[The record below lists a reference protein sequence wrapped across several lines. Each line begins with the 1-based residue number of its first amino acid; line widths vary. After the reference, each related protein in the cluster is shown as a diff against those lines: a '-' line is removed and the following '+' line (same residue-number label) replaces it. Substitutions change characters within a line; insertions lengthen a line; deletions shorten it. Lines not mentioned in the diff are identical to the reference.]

1 MDERLI
7 LESIERYIRGEML
20 PEERKFFEELRKTNP
35 GVDQMV
41 VEHTV
46 FLNLIEKYGDRK
58 NVKST
63 LQEVHNELFETGQIK
78 QSQETRLVRLWIKY
92 RKTIAVAASI
102 AGITALAVSGITSYY
117 APRTPNTQLQ
127 DLARKYSELAKSQK
141 SINERLNY
149 NNLHPR
155 VPASAET
162 EIKGGTGFMID
173 PKGYIVTNAHVIGNS
188 TVVVV
193 QNNKGQEFNTR
204 IVYIDA
210 ASDLAFLKIA
220 DSSFKATNV
229 LPYAINKGN
238 INLGEEIF
246 TLGYPRDEIVYGEGY
261 LSAKTGYRGD
271 SLTCQI
277 AVAANPGNSGGPVLD
292 KYGEVIGV
300 LSNRQ
305 EHVQGAVF
313 AIRSKN
319 IYLAL
324 DEMKKDS
331 SLISTTDSSLTSIH
345 LPQKSMVKNMDR
357 EQQIIKIEEFIYLVK
372 SY

>member
-20 PEERKFFEELRKTNP
+20 PEERKFFEELRKSNP
-35 GVDQMV
+35 GIDQLV

-46 FLNLIEKYGDRK
+46 FLHMMEKFGDRK
-58 NVKST
+58 NIKST
-63 LQEVHNELFETGQIK
+63 LQDVHNELFETGQIK
-78 QSQETRLVRLWIKY
+78 QPKETRVLRLWIKY
-92 RKTIAVAASI
+92 RKTVAVAASI
-102 AGITALAVSGITSYY
+102 AAITALTISSLTSYY
-117 APRTPNTQLQ
+117 APRTPNTQILQ
-127 DLARKYSELAKSQK
+127 LNRQISQLAIGQK
-141 SINERLNY
+141 SINERLNR
-149 NNLHPR
+149 PP
-155 VPASAET
+155 VKGPTPAET

-173 PKGYIVTNAHVIGNS
+173 PKGFIVTNAHVIGNS
-188 TVVVV
+188 TTVVV
-193 QNNKGQEFNTR
+193 QNNKGQEFATK
-204 IVYIDA
+204 IVYINNA
-210 ASDLAFLKIA
+210 ADLAFLKIA
-220 DSSFKATNV
+220 DSNFKAPAS

-238 INLGEEIF
+238 IDLGEAIF

-261 LSAKTGYRGD
+261 LSAKTGYKGD

-292 KYGEVIGV
+292 KNGEVIGV

-319 IYLAL
+319 IYIAL
-324 DEMKKDS
+324 DDMKKDS
-331 SLISTTDSSLTSIH
+331 TLVSKSDSSLASIH
-345 LPQKSMVKNMDR
+345 LPQTSNVKNLDR
-357 EQQIIKIEEFIYLVK
+357 VQQIKKIQEFIYIVK

>member
-20 PEERKFFEELRKTNP
+20 PEERKFFEELRKSNT
-35 GVDQMV
+35 GIDQLV

-46 FLNLIEKYGDRK
+46 FLHMMEKFGDRK
-58 NVKST
+58 NIKST
-63 LQEVHNELFETGQIK
+63 LQDVHNELFETGQIK
-78 QSQETRLVRLWIKY
+78 QSKETKVRRLWIKY
-92 RKTIAVAASI
+92 RKTVAVAASI
-102 AGITALAVSGITSYY
+102 AAITALAISSITSYY
-117 APRTPNTQLQ
+117 APRTPSTQLQ
-127 DLARKYSELAKSQK
+127 ALSRQYSEMAKVQK
-141 SINERLNY
+141 SINERLN
-149 NNLHPR
+149 NKLP
-155 VPASAET
+155 VKGPTPVET

-188 TVVVV
+188 TVVMV
-193 QNNKGQEFNTR
+193 QNNKGQEFTTR
-204 IVYIDA
+204 IVYINA
-210 ASDLAFLKIA
+210 AADLAFLKIV
-220 DSSFKATNV
+220 DSNFKAPAN

-238 INLGEEIF
+238 IDLGEAIF

-292 KYGEVIGV
+292 KNGEVIGV

-319 IYLAL
+319 IYIAL
-324 DEMKKDS
+324 DDMKKDS
-331 SLISTTDSSLTSIH
+331 TLVSKTDSSLTSIH
-345 LPQKSMVKNMDR
+345 LPQTSSVKNMDR
-357 EQQIIKIEEFIYLVK
+357 VQQIKKIQEFIYLVK

>member
-20 PEERKFFEELRKTNP
+20 PEERKFFEELRKSNP

-46 FLNLIEKYGDRK
+46 FLHLMEKYGDRK
-58 NVKST
+58 NLKSS
-63 LQEVHNELFETGQIK
+63 LQDVHNELFETGQIK
-78 QSQETRLVRLWIKY
+78 QSQETKLVRLWLKY
-92 RKTIAVAASI
+92 RKTITVAASI

-127 DLARKYSELAKSQK
+127 ALNRQFSELARSQK
-141 SINERLNY
+141 SINERLNSK
-149 NNLHPR
+149 LQAKGPS
-155 VPASAET
+155 PAET

-173 PKGYIVTNAHVIGNS
+173 PKGYIITNAHVIGNS

-193 QNNKGQEFNTR
+193 QNSKGQEFNTQ
-204 IVYIDA
+204 IVYINHA
-210 ASDLAFLKIA
+210 ADLAFLKIA
-220 DSSFKATNV
+220 DSSFKATSS
-229 LPYAINKGN
+229 LPYAISKGN
-238 INLGEEIF
+238 IDLGEAIF

-271 SLTCQI
+271 SVTCQI

-292 KYGEVIGV
+292 KNGEVIGV

-331 SLISTTDSSLTSIH
+331 SLVSKTDSSAVSIH
-345 LPQKSMVKNMDR
+345 LPQTSSVKNMDR
-357 EQQIIKIEEFIYLVK
+357 VQQIKKIQEFIYLVK

>member
-1 MDERLI
+1 MEERLI

-20 PEERKFFEELRKTNP
+20 PEERKFFEELRKSNP
-35 GVDQMV
+35 GIDQLV

-46 FLNLIEKYGDRK
+46 FLHLMEKYGDRK
-58 NVKST
+58 NVKVT
-63 LQEVHNELFETGQIK
+63 LQDVHNELFETGQIR
-78 QSQETRLVRLWIKY
+78 QSQETKVRRLWLKY

-102 AGITALAVSGITSYY
+102 AAITALAISGITSYY

-127 DLARKYSELAKSQK
+127 DLNRKYSMLVQGQK
-141 SINERLNY
+141 SINERLNTR
-149 NNLHPR
+149 P
-155 VPASAET
+155 PARRTVET

-173 PKGYIVTNAHVIGNS
+173 PRGYIVTNAHVIGNS

-193 QNNKGQEFNTR
+193 QNNKGQEFSTK
-204 IVYIDA
+204 IVYINDTA
-210 ASDLAFLKIA
+210 DLAFLKIV
-220 DSSFKATNV
+220 DSDYKAPAV

-238 INLGEEIF
+238 IELGEAIF

-292 KYGEVIGV
+292 KNGEVIGV

-319 IYLAL
+319 IYIAL
-324 DEMKKDS
+324 DKMKSDT
-331 SLISTTDSSLTSIH
+331 SLISRTDSSLASIR
-345 LPQKSMVKNMDR
+345 LPQVSTVKNMDR
-357 EQQIIKIEEFIYLVK
+357 VQQIKKIQEFIYLVK

>member
-20 PEERKFFEELRKTNP
+20 PEERKFFEELRKSNP
-35 GVDQMV
+35 GIDQMV

-46 FLNLIEKYGDRK
+46 FLHLMEKYGDRK
-58 NVKST
+58 NIRSS
-63 LQEVHNELFETGQIK
+63 LQGVHNELFETGQIK
-78 QSQETRLVRLWIKY
+78 QTRETKVLRLWLKY
-92 RKTIAVAASI
+92 RKVVAVAASI
-102 AGITALAVSGITSYY
+102 AGITALAISSITSYY
-117 APRTPNTQLQ
+117 TPRTPNTQLQ
-127 DLARKYSELAKSQK
+127 DLNRKYSMLVQGQK
-141 SINERLNY
+141 SINERLN
-149 NNLHPR
+149 NKIA
-155 VPASAET
+155 VKTTVET

-188 TVVVV
+188 TVVIV
-193 QNNKGQEFNTR
+193 QNNKGQEFSTR
-204 IVYIDA
+204 IVYINA
-210 ASDLAFLKIA
+210 AADLAFLKIV
-220 DSSFKATNV
+220 DSSFKAPAV

-238 INLGEEIF
+238 IELGEAIF

-292 KYGEVIGV
+292 KNGEVIGV

-319 IYLAL
+319 IFIAL
-324 DEMKKDS
+324 DDMKKDS
-331 SLISTTDSSLTSIH
+331 SLISKTDSSLTSIH
-345 LPQKSMVKNMDR
+345 LPQTSTVKNLDR
-357 EQQIIKIEEFIYLVK
+357 VQQIKKIQEFIYLVK

>member
-1 MDERLI
+1 MEERLI

-20 PEERKFFEELRKTNP
+20 PEERKFFEELRKSNP
-35 GVDQMV
+35 GIDQMV

-46 FLNLIEKYGDRK
+46 FLHLMEKYGDRK
-58 NVKST
+58 NIRSS
-63 LQEVHNELFETGQIK
+63 LQGVHNELFETGQIK
-78 QSQETRLVRLWIKY
+78 QTRETKVLRLWLKY
-92 RKTIAVAASI
+92 RKVVAVAASI
-102 AGITALAVSGITSYY
+102 ACITALAISSITSYY
-117 APRTPNTQLQ
+117 TPRTPNTQLQ
-127 DLARKYSELAKSQK
+127 DLNRKYSMLVQGQK
-141 SINERLNY
+141 SINERLN
-149 NNLHPR
+149 NKIA
-155 VPASAET
+155 VKTTVET

-188 TVVVV
+188 TVVIV
-193 QNNKGQEFNTR
+193 QNNKGQEFSTR
-204 IVYIDA
+204 IVYINA
-210 ASDLAFLKIA
+210 AADLAFLKIV
-220 DSSFKATNV
+220 DSSFKAPAV

-238 INLGEEIF
+238 IELGEAIF

-292 KYGEVIGV
+292 KNGEVIGV

-319 IYLAL
+319 IFIAL
-324 DEMKKDS
+324 DDMKKDS
-331 SLISTTDSSLTSIH
+331 SLNSKIDSSLTSIH
-345 LPQKSMVKNMDR
+345 LPQTSTVKNLDR
-357 EQQIIKIEEFIYLVK
+357 VQQIKKIQEFIYLVK

>member
-20 PEERKFFEELRKTNP
+20 PEERKFFDELRKSNP
-35 GVDQMV
+35 GIDQMV

-46 FLNLIEKYGDRK
+46 FLHLMEKYGDRK

-63 LQEVHNELFETGQIK
+63 LQDVHNELFETGQIK
-78 QSQETRLVRLWIKY
+78 QSQETRIVRLWLKY
-92 RKTIAVAASI
+92 RKTVAVAASI

-127 DLARKYSELAKSQK
+127 DLNRKYSELARSQK
-141 SINERLNY
+141 NINERLNS
-149 NNLHPR
+149 NLRPKG
-155 VPASAET
+155 PSPTET

-188 TVVVV
+188 TVVIV
-193 QNNKGQEFNTR
+193 QNNKGQEFTTR
-204 IVYIDA
+204 IVYVDA
-210 ASDLAFLKIA
+210 AADLAFLKIT
-220 DSSFKATNV
+220 DSSFKATNS

-238 INLGEEIF
+238 LNLGEEIF

-292 KYGEVIGV
+292 KNGEVIGV

-331 SLISTTDSSLTSIH
+331 SLIFKSDSSVALIH
-345 LPQKSMVKNMDR
+345 LPQKSSVKNLDR
-357 EQQIIKIEEFIYLVK
+357 EQQIIKIEEFVYLVK

>member
-1 MDERLI
+1 MEERLI

-20 PEERKFFEELRKTNP
+20 PEERKFFEDLRKSNP
-35 GVDQMV
+35 GIDQLV

-46 FLNLIEKYGDRK
+46 FLHMMEKFGDRK
-58 NVKST
+58 NIRST
-63 LQEVHNELFETGQIK
+63 LQDVHNELFETGQIK
-78 QSQETRLVRLWIKY
+78 QSKETKVRRLWLKY
-92 RKTIAVAASI
+92 RKTVAVAASI
-102 AGITALAVSGITSYY
+102 AAITALVISGITSYY

-127 DLARKYSELAKSQK
+127 LLNRQFSELAKSQK
-141 SINERLNY
+141 SINERLN
-149 NNLHPR
+149 NK
-155 VPASAET
+155 VPIKGPAPAET

-173 PKGYIVTNAHVIGNS
+173 PKGYIITNAHVIGNS
-188 TVVVV
+188 TIVTV

-204 IVYIDA
+204 IVYINVA
-210 ASDLAFLKIA
+210 ADLAFLKIV
-220 DSSFKATNV
+220 DSSFKPPAV
-229 LPYAINKGN
+229 VPYAINKGN
-238 INLGEEIF
+238 IDLGEAIF

-292 KYGEVIGV
+292 KNGEVIGV

-319 IYLAL
+319 IFIAM

-331 SLISTTDSSLTSIH
+331 ALVTKTDSSFASIR
-345 LPQKSMVKNMDR
+345 LPQTSLVKNLDR
-357 EQQIIKIEEFIYLVK
+357 VQQIKKIQEFIYLVK